1 MTSVAHGATTVVD
14 PAAGTQAV
22 SSCPEPKMA
31 KLPRKKQV
39 GSKVVVKASGV
50 TVGAQWLLRIDGHD
64 WAAGNADSDKIRY
77 EGQLSDFGLRPRKL
91 DVELVLANE
100 SCENSPWKLTR
111 KIGYAGRFNGA
122 LTDPNAPKQP
132 ATQTPAQTPD
142 TAANG
147 ANPGAVTPAAPKL
160 VIPKPVKPKKIE
172 PLTVPTDGRIW
183 VTPTDITAHS
193 TDQPKNPKLPRAE
206 LKVDDAQST
215 SALVGLGVMFIAIA
229 IAIGVGLVFLNRK
242 DMAGDAAAEEGRLPS
257 HLDTSDIGNLS
268 LSAAGTEVVKQ
279 GPVPVS
285 LFAADATA
293 PVLAEEA
300 PEQEAPTEAIP
311 GHVEPDHIASEPGDV
326 PVPVAGAE
334 HSYAPVPPPVESLGE
349 EYNVNSFLEERAP
362 TEEEVPSAAEPHH
375 TAESADALHAAAAAA
390 DRDNAAMAANP
401 ANGQAP
407 AQNGSEEG
415 FDKIVAEMLEDG
427 ALQQELRGIVAE
439 AREDAARAGV
449 PVDRDAIIN
458 ELDRVTSAVNL
469 SGPARDKL
477 MARFDEIVSEEL
489 LRVPQ
494 AQ

>member
-1 MTSVAHGATTVVD
+1 
-14 PAAGTQAV
+14 
-22 SSCPEPKMA
+22 MA

-50 TVGAQWLLRIDGHD
+50 TVGTQWLLRIDGHD
-64 WAAGNADSDKIRY
+64 WAAGTADSDKIRY
-77 EGQLSDFGLRPRKL
+77 EGQMSDFGLRPRKL

-132 ATQTPAQTPD
+132 ATQTPAQTPA
-142 TAANG
+142 TTGTG
-147 ANPGAVTPAAPKL
+147 ANPGAATPAPPKL

-206 LKVDDAQST
+206 LKVDNAQST
-215 SALVGLGVMFIAIA
+215 SALVGLGIMFIAIA
-229 IAIGVGLVFLNRK
+229 IAIGLGLVFLNRK
-242 DMAGDAAAEEGRLPS
+242 DMAGDVAAEEGRLPT

-268 LSAAGTEVVKQ
+268 LSAAGAEVVKQ

-285 LFAADATA
+285 LLDADATA

-300 PEQEAPTEAIP
+300 PEQEAPTEVVPDRVA
-311 GHVEPDHIASEPGDV
+311 PDHIASEPGDV

-334 HSYAPVPPPVESLGE
+334 HFYAPLPPPVEGMPD
-349 EYNVNSFLEERAP
+349 EYNVNAFLEERAP

-375 TAESADALHAAAAAA
+375 TAESESELHAAAAAA
-390 DRDNAAMAANP
+390 DRDTAAIAAEDAADDVANDVAAANGHATGP
-401 ANGQAP
+401 
-407 AQNGSEEG
+407 NGSRED
-415 FDKIVAEMLEDG
+415 FDKIVDGDARRRRTPAGAARHRGRGPRGRGASGRAGGPRRHHQRARPGDLGGQPLRARARQAHG
-427 ALQQELRGIVAE
+427 ALRRDRLR
-439 AREDAARAGV
+439 RA
-449 PVDRDAIIN
+449 PA
-458 ELDRVTSAVNL
+458 
-469 SGPARDKL
+469 GPAGPVTR
-477 MARFDEIVSEEL
+477 ARQALEIW
-489 LRVPQ
+489 Q
-494 AQ
+494 ID

>member
-22 SSCPEPKMA
+22 SSCSEPKMA

-50 TVGAQWLLRIDGHD
+50 TVGTQWLLRIDGHD
-64 WAAGNADSDKIRY
+64 WAAGNADSDKIRF

-100 SCENSPWKLTR
+100 ACENSPWKLTR

-122 LTDPNAPKQP
+122 LTDPNAPEQP
-132 ATQTPAQTPD
+132 ATQTPAQD
-142 TAANG
+142 TTGKG
-147 ANPGAVTPAAPKL
+147 AIPGAATPAVPKL

-172 PLTVPTDGRIW
+172 PLTVPTEGRIW
-183 VTPTDITAHS
+183 VTPTDVTAHS

-206 LKVDDAQST
+206 LTVDAAQST
-215 SALVGLGVMFIAIA
+215 NALVGLGILFIAIS
-229 IAIGVGLVFLNRK
+229 IAVGLGLVFLNRK
-242 DMAGDAAAEEGRLPS
+242 DMAGDVAAEEGRLPS
-257 HLDTSDIGNLS
+257 HLDTSDMGNLS
-268 LSAAGTEVVKQ
+268 LSAAGAEVVKQ

-285 LFAADATA
+285 LFSADATA

-300 PEQEAPTEAIP
+300 PEQETPTEAIP

-334 HSYAPVPPPVESLGE
+334 HSYAPVPPPVESLGD

-375 TAESADALHAAAAAA
+375 TAESAGALHAAAAAA

-407 AQNGSEEG
+407 DQNGSPEG
-415 FDKIVAEMLEDG
+415 FDKIVAAMLDDG

-439 AREDAARAGV
+439 ARDDAARAGV
-449 PVDRDAIIN
+449 PVDHDAIIN
-458 ELDRVTSAVNL
+458 ELDRVTSAANL

-477 MARFDEIVSEEL
+477 MERFDEIVSEEL